1 MYFYVQFQLFW
12 VERIII
18 MRKIPFS
25 PPDLG
30 QDEID
35 AVVEV
40 LKSGWITTGPKTK
53 LLEKRIGEYCHTGQA
68 VCLSS
73 QTSCAEMTLRIL
85 GVGPQDEVILPAYTY
100 TATASVVYHVGA
112 TPVMIDCKPGTF
124 EMDYDKMEAAINEHT
139 KVIIPVDLAGIV
151 CDYDRIYE
159 AVRNKRE
166 LFQPNPNSKIQQL
179 IGRVV
184 IMADGA
190 HAFGARWHGQMCG
203 EIADFTNFSFHAV
216 KNMTTAEGGAAVH
229 RLRTRIDEEKV
240 YKQYMLWSLHGQ
252 TKDALAKNT
261 AASWEYDVVNAQYKC
276 NMPDVLAAIGL
287 AQLNRYEKI
296 LDRRHELIKRY
307 DEAFKDLD
315 LQLLEHTSENH
326 RSSGH
331 LYFVRFLGKDAEFRN
346 EFYNRMAENGVM
358 CNVHFKPLPMLSA
371 YKNKGFDIK
380 DFPYAY
386 NMHKN
391 QLTLP
396 MNSTLTDDDAQYVID
411 TFLKVYDSMM

>member
-1 MYFYVQFQLFW
+1 
-12 VERIII
+12 

-184 IMADGA
+184 IMADAA
-190 HAFGARWHGQMCG
+190 HAFGAQWHGQMCG

-216 KNMTTAEGGAAVH
+216 KNMTTAEGGAVVH
-229 RLRTRIDEEKV
+229 RLRSRIDEEKM

-252 TKDALAKNT
+252 TKDAFAKNT
-261 AASWEYDVVNAQYKC
+261 GTSWEYDVVDAQYKC
-276 NMPDVLAAIGL
+276 NMPDILAAIGL
-287 AQLNRYEKI
+287 AQFNRYDKM
-296 LDRRHELIKRY
+296 LDRRHELIRY
-307 DEAFKDLD
+307 YNDEFKNLD
-315 LQLLEHTSENH
+315 IQVLNHADENH
-326 RSSGH
+326 RSNGH
-331 LYFVRFLGKDAEFRN
+331 LYFVRFNGKDSEFRN
-346 EFYNRMAENGVM
+346 AFYNKMAENGVM
-358 CNVHFKPLPMLSA
+358 CNVHFKPLPMLTA
-371 YKNKGFDIK
+371 YSSRGFDIA
-380 DFPYAY
+380 DFPEAY

-396 MNSTLTDDDAQYVID
+396 MNSVMTDAEAEYVVK
-411 TFLKVYDSMM
+411 TFKKVYDELW